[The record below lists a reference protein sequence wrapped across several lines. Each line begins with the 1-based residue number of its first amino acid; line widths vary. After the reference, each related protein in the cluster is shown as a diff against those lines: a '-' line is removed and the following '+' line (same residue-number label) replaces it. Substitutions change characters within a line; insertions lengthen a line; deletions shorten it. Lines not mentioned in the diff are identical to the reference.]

1 MSDNTISSSIFKAD
15 LHCHSYFS
23 GRAKHMRL
31 IGARDCYSRPRDVYL
46 TAKRRG
52 MDLVTITDHDSIEGC
67 LQLLDE
73 MGGLPDFII
82 GEEVTTFVPAFGDSI
97 HIGVYGITEAQ
108 HRDLQHLAGNASET
122 VAYLRQNQI
131 LFALNHF
138 FHDFRHHRRL
148 GEYLHTMA
156 HLFGVVEAQNGA
168 MQAEHNEMV
177 SEVLEFLSRQGTI
190 FSRIAGSD
198 AHTLR
203 RIGTT
208 YTASFARTREEFF
221 DDIRNGRTFVG
232 GRHATHLAIALDIYG
247 VVLRYYPNV
256 LTNGKEFGFFERLK
270 NIVISLGCSP
280 FLFIP
285 YVIAVKHTRRER
297 QRLAHLR
304 QIFSG
309 LHSGKRTS
317 PATQLGTQEPREIVQ
332 A

>member
-1 MSDNTISSSIFKAD
+1 MSNNTISSSVFKAD

-52 MDLVTITDHDSIEGC
+52 MDLVTITDHDSIDGC
-67 LQLLDE
+67 KQLLDE
-73 MGGLPDFII
+73 MGDLPDFII
-82 GEEVTTFVPAFGDSI
+82 GEEVTTYVPSFGECI

-108 HRDLQHLAGNASET
+108 HADLQHVSGNAFAL
-122 VAYLRQNQI
+122 VAYLRQHRI

-156 HLFGVVEAQNGA
+156 HLFGVVELQNGA

-177 SEVLEFLSRQGTI
+177 SEVLEFLAEQGKR
-190 FSRIAGSD
+190 FSCIGGSD

-208 YTASFARTREEFF
+208 YTASRARNKDEFL
-221 DDIRNGRTFVG
+221 DDIRNARTFVA

-256 LTNGKEFGFFERLK
+256 LTNGNEFGFRERLK
-270 NIVISLGCSP
+270 NIAISLACSP

-297 QRLAHLR
+297 QRLAHIR
-304 QIFSG
+304 QLLSS
-309 LHSGKRTS
+309 LYPSKRAD
-317 PATQLGTQEPREIVQ
+317 PAT
-332 A
+332 

>member
-1 MSDNTISSSIFKAD
+1 MPDKTMSSSIFKAD

-23 GRAKHMRL
+23 GRAKHMRV
-31 IGARDCYSRPRDVYL
+31 IGARDCYSRPRDAYL

-52 MDLVTITDHDSIEGC
+52 MNLVTITDHDSIDGC
-67 LQLLDE
+67 LQLLSE
-73 MGGLPDFII
+73 MGELPDFII

-97 HIGVYGITEAQ
+97 HIGVYGISEAQ
-108 HRDLQHLAGNASET
+108 HRDIQCLAGNASEM
-122 VAYLRQNQI
+122 VAYLRQNRI

-177 SEVLEFLSRQGTI
+177 GEVLEFLSQQGKRV
-190 FSRIAGSD
+190 SRIAGSD

-208 YTASFARTREEFF
+208 YTASFARTKEEFLE
-221 DDIRNGRTFVG
+221 DIRNGRTFVG

-256 LTNGKEFGFFERLK
+256 LTNGKEFGFWERLK

-304 QIFSG
+304 QILSA
-309 LHSGKRTS
+309 LHSSRRTS
-317 PATQLGTQEPREIVQ
+317 PAAQFGSPETRET

>member
-1 MSDNTISSSIFKAD
+1 MSHNTISWPMFKAD

-31 IGARDCYSRPRDVYL
+31 IGARDCYSPPRDVYL
-46 TAKRRG
+46 TARRRG
-52 MDLVTITDHDSIEGC
+52 MNLVTITDHDSIDGC
-67 LQLLDE
+67 RQLLDE
-73 MGGLPDFII
+73 MGNLPDFVI
-82 GEEVTTFVPAFGDSI
+82 GEEVTTFVPEFGDSI
-97 HIGVYGITEAQ
+97 HIAVYGITEA
-108 HRDLQHLAGNASET
+108 HHSDLQHLAGNASEL
-122 VAYLRQNQI
+122 VAYLRQHQI

-156 HLFGVVEAQNGA
+156 HLFGVVEVQNGA

-177 SEVLEFLSRQGTI
+177 TEVLEFLSQQGKK
-190 FSRIAGSD
+190 FSCIAGSD

-208 YTASFARTREEFF
+208 YTASFARTREEFLG
-221 DDIRNGRTFVG
+221 DIRNGRTFVR

-256 LTNGKEFGFFERLK
+256 LTNRKEFGFWERLK
-270 NIVISLGCSP
+270 NIALSLGCSP

-285 YVIAVKHTRRER
+285 YVIALKHARRER
-297 QRLAHLR
+297 QHLAHLR
-304 QIFSG
+304 QALSRLYPG
-309 LHSGKRTS
+309 ERTS
-317 PATQLGTQEPREIVQ
+317 PAT
-332 A
+332 